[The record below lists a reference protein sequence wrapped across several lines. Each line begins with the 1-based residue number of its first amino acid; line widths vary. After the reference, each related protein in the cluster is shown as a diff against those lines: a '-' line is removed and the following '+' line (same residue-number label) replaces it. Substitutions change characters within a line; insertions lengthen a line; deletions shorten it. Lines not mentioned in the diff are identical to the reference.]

1 MFINRVCLTALML
14 VLIVLYSGLVGAV
27 LPVADVQLNQ
37 PSLPVDAGCRL
48 STGGGMIDY
57 GNQSRW
63 QLQAA
68 SSGGNTLTPGKR
80 TITLSVVCPYT
91 QPLRLSMHGDRA
103 ANGALR
109 YGYRGSTI
117 VRLFDMQLD
126 GQSVQI
132 MNVTPSGAINGT
144 ATDTYLL
151 KPGETVAATLN
162 GRLARGKVLT
172 ARLEIEPIMTNEEAR
187 VTMGTI
193 KESLLTLEL
202 VN

>member
-1 MFINRVCLTALML
+1 MFMKRECLTALML
-14 VLIVLYSGLVGAV
+14 VMLQSPLVGAV
-27 LPVADVQLNQ
+27 LPATDVQVNH

-68 SSGGNTLTPGKR
+68 STGGNALTPGKR
-80 TITLSVVCPYT
+80 TLTLSVICPYT
-91 QPLRLSMHGDRA
+91 QPLRLIMHGDRA

-109 YGYRGSTI
+109 YGDRGSTI

-126 GQSVQI
+126 GQSVHI
-132 MNVTPSGAINGT
+132 MNVTPAGLVNGT
-144 ATDTYLL
+144 ATDSYML

>member
-1 MFINRVCLTALML
+1 MFMKRECLTALML
-14 VLIVLYSGLVGAV
+14 VMLHSPLVEAE
-27 LPVADVQLNQ
+27 LPVTDVQANQ
-37 PSLPVDAGCRL
+37 PSLPVDASCRL

-63 QLQAA
+63 QLQTA
-68 SSGGNTLTPGKR
+68 STGGNALTPGKR
-80 TITLSVVCPYT
+80 TLTLSVVCPYT
-91 QPLRLSMHGDRA
+91 QPLRLIMHGARA

-109 YGYRGSTI
+109 YGERGSTV

-132 MNVTPSGAINGT
+132 MKVTPSGVVNGT
-144 ATDTYLL
+144 GADSYLL
-151 KPGETVAATLN
+151 QPGETVAAALN
-162 GRLARGKVLT
+162 GQLARGKVLS

-187 VTMGTI
+187 VAVGTI